1 MRRHWQYL
9 RWVVLSDDRCGHD
22 IHCGKPAVARNSR
35 PPHLGRS
42 VRGPGRCVQKL
53 KVAREDFRLAGATVD
68 SEGRRPVSDLP
79 SFCYAPGVKRRSIA
93 IVGVGRLGTAL
104 AQRLSEAGHKV
115 SKINSRISA
124 RPKRLSADV
133 VWFCVPDAEIATVA
147 QSFLEVEWKEKFA
160 FHSSGVLASD
170 VLAPLRRAGA
180 SVASVHPLMTFVKGS
195 VPDLTGVPFAI
206 GGDPSAVRVARTVV
220 RDLGGRPVVIK
231 KQDKVAYHAFAT
243 MICPLLVSLLA
254 ASEKAAA
261 LARIPK
267 AEARR
272 RTMPIIR
279 QTLRNYEKLGP
290 AGAFSGPI
298 VRGDVETIRAHLK
311 ALARAPSAKSAYAAL
326 ALAALEL
333 LPNRNRRQIARI
345 LETDFSATSAKSL
358 SALRLKAL
366 KPSKR
371 L

>member
-1 MRRHWQYL
+1 VNRH
-9 RWVVLSDDRCGHD
+9 
-22 IHCGKPAVARNSR
+22 
-35 PPHLGRS
+35 
-42 VRGPGRCVQKL
+42 
-53 KVAREDFRLAGATVD
+53 
-68 SEGRRPVSDLP
+68 
-79 SFCYAPGVKRRSIA
+79 SIA

-104 AQRLSEAGHKV
+104 AQRLSEAGYKV

-147 QSFLEVEWKEKFA
+147 RSFLEVEWKEKFA

-180 SVASVHPLMTFVKGS
+180 RVASVHPLMTFVKGS
-195 VPDLTGVPFAI
+195 VPELAGVPFAI
-206 GGDPSAVRVARTVV
+206 EGDPSAVRVARAIV
-220 RDLGGRPVVIK
+220 RNLGGRPVGIRM
-231 KQDKVAYHAFAT
+231 QDKVSYHAFAT
-243 MICPLLVSLLA
+243 IICPLLVSLLA
-254 ASEKAAA
+254 TSEKTAS
-261 LARIPK
+261 LAGIPK

-272 RTMPIIR
+272 RMLPIIR

-298 VRGDVETIRAHLK
+298 VRGDVETIRAHLEV
-311 ALARAPSAKSAYAAL
+311 LAKVPSAKSAYRALGRAAL
-326 ALAALEL
+326 DF
-333 LPNRNRRQIARI
+333 LPNRNRGQIAR
-345 LETDFSATSAKSL
+345 LLDGGLSASSPKPL
-358 SALRLKAL
+358 RALRLKAL